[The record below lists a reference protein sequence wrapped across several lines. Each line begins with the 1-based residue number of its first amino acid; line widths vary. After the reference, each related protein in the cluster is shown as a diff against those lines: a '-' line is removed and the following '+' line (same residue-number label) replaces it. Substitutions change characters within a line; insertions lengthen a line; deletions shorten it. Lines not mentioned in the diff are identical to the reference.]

1 MPLQPPSHSGPHH
14 GAMPHGAT
22 LIEALANDTPT
33 DAALHALWRA
43 ARTWLATGGAV
54 PLERCARLPN
64 TPGALRNEA
73 RNLWI
78 RRAADLIAPG
88 EAPFTQAQHLGDELT
103 AFIAHGAW
111 CAWRDAPAPP
121 EVASD
126 LRKALFYVA
135 KYNAG
140 VVLSVRH
147 IARVI
152 ANK

>member
-1 MPLQPPSHSGPHH
+1 MPLQPPSHGVPDR
-14 GAMPHGAT
+14 GAA

-33 DAALHALWRA
+33 DAAYRALWCA
-43 ARTWLATGGAV
+43 ARTWLATGGV
-54 PLERCARLPN
+54 MPLERYAQLPT
-64 TPGALRNEA
+64 TPGALRNAA

-78 RRAADLIAPG
+78 RRAAALVAPG
-88 EAPFTQAQHLGDELT
+88 EAPFTQAQFLGDELA

-111 CAWRDAPAPP
+111 ADWRNAATPP
-121 EVASD
+121 EVASE

-135 KYNAG
+135 KYNSG
-140 VVLSVRH
+140 EILSVRH